1 MCTGGRERKK
11 EKKKGGN
18 EDKKVRKKDIRN
30 DKEGRK
36 GDRNMKERTNRDG

>member
-1 MCTGGRERKK
+1 MGEK

-18 EDKKVRKKDIRN
+18 EDKKVRKKEIGN
-30 DKEGRK
+30 GKEGRK